1 MKSVPQKEVTLDE
14 LIEPGWGDA
23 ADYMHERCIQYGTAE
38 LMVPA
43 IVKPQTD
50 PTAATPLPTSFGE
63 LMQMLYISPG
73 QLQMP
78 QGTSHPG
85 SSQMGLG

>member
-23 ADYMHERCIQYGTAE
+23 ADYMHERCIKYGTAE

-50 PTAATPLPTSFGE
+50 PTAAIPLPTTFGE
-63 LMQMLYISPG
+63 LMQMLDISPG
-73 QLQMP
+73 QSQMP
-78 QGTSHPG
+78 LGTSQPG